1 MNTVT
6 IEIKDD
12 KVFNFLQ
19 HLEYMN
25 MLRIVKSDNESVF
38 YGKKLSE
45 RFAGCISNEKAEELQ
60 KELLQMRKE
69 WERDIF

>member
-12 KVFNFLQ
+12 KVFSFLQ

-25 MLRIVKSDNESVF
+25 MLRIVKNNESVG
-38 YGKKLSE
+38 YEKKLSE
-45 RFAGCISNEKAEELQ
+45 RFAGCLSSEKAEELQ
-60 KELLQMRKE
+60 KELLQMRNE